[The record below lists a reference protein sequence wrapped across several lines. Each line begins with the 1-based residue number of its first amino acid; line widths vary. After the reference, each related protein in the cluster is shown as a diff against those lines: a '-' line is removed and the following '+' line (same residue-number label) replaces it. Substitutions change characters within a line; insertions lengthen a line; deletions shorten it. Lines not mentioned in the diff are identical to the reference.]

1 VKVVYRL
8 GGVVVILVALLFL
21 VGGLATLWGDGR
33 MDTWGKVMI
42 GLAFAALGVVTA
54 MGGLQLLRRSRSR
67 G

>member
-8 GGVVVILVALLFL
+8 GGVVVILVALLLL

-67 G
+67 S

>member
-1 VKVVYRL
+1 MKVVYRL

-67 G
+67 S